1 MKKQIDIT
9 KSLQLSFFFFP
20 WIFKPALLNLQFIQF
35 IHFLKLEDGKQIDSS
50 RDRGRPFEFT
60 IGKGE
65 VIKGWDE
72 GVAKMS
78 VGQRAKLTISSD
90 LGYGAKGI
98 PGTIPPNSTLVF
110 DVELLA
116 VK

>member
-1 MKKQIDIT
+1 MPVQIDTIQEGDGAT
-9 KSLQLSFFFFP
+9 FP
-20 WIFKPALLNLQFIQF
+20 KPGQKVECHYVLT
-35 IHFLKLEDGKQIDSS
+35 LENGKKVDSS
-50 RDRGRPFEFT
+50 RDRGKPFSFK

-90 LGYGAKGI
+90 LGYGSQGVG
-98 PGTIPPNSTLVF
+98 GTIPPNATLVF
-110 DVELLA
+110 DVELLKVA
-116 VK
+116 